1 MSRLTPKQR
10 DELNEGQQEQF
21 DRLCKFAKPG
31 ADGQLGGPF
40 DPWVRSPEVAQRIVS
55 LSNFVWER
63 TTLGRDIVELAIII
77 TGRYW
82 RSNVEW
88 VAHAKMA
95 KDAGIPQEV
104 IDAVF
109 EQRRPEGASEKILA
123 TYDFCHNL
131 HETKDVP
138 REIYDRAVDTFGE
151 QGVVE
156 LITTIGLYTM
166 VSMTLNT
173 FNIGLGNL
181 GMAPDQKEPFPRN
194 E

>member
-1 MSRLTPKQR
+1 MSRLSKKQR
-10 DELNEGQQEQF
+10 DELDEKQQAQF
-21 DRLCKFAKPG
+21 DRLTKFVKPQ

-95 KDAGIPQEV
+95 LDAGIPQSV
-104 IDAVF
+104 VDAVF
-109 EQRRPEGASEKILA
+109 DQQRPEGADEKILV
-123 TYDFCHNL
+123 TYDFCQTL
-131 HETKDVP
+131 HETKDMP
-138 REIYDRAVDTFGE
+138 KELYARAVETFGE

-156 LITTIGLYTM
+156 LITTIGLYTT

-173 FNIGLGNL
+173 FDIGLGT
-181 GMAPDQKEPFPRN
+181 DQPLPFPRDY
-194 E
+194 